1 MSGKVLNLSYEIE
14 LQIGEKLSLP
24 DSLLDSIGVGRWVVT
39 IQPVAPTSETKSIR
53 NHQAFLN
60 GYAPEDEG
68 LYDDWQNQS
77 ESSLAEVWLNDEEDR
92 AWEDLL

>member
-39 IQPVAPTSETKSIR
+39 IQPVAPTLETQSIR

-92 AWEDLL
+92 AWEDL

>member
-39 IQPVAPTSETKSIR
+39 IQPVASTSETQSIR

-60 GYAPEDEG
+60 GYAHEDEG

>member
-14 LQIGEKLSLP
+14 LRTGEKLSLP

-39 IQPVAPTSETKSIR
+39 IQPVAPASETQSIR

-68 LYDDWQNQS
+68 LYDDH
-77 ESSLAEVWLNDEEDR
+77 
-92 AWEDLL
+92 